1 MRNTLTG
8 ITLATALLAPQLASA
23 DFLSVYGGI
32 EGWHVEP
39 NASFGDNQSNSADFN
54 LNKETATGFYIGFE
68 HPVPLIPNIKLRRD
82 SLDSDGQTTLTKQ
95 FILQTGQTPY
105 AINDVVATTTKL
117 QQSDVIIYWEL
128 LDLDLLSFDFGLNA
142 KHIDVDMTAVKDDG
156 SNPTSE
162 SFRGWIPMGYAAA
175 EVGIP
180 GLPLSIWA
188 EGSYIG
194 YSGDKFYDARAAVR
208 YTLVE
213 TLPMDLTL
221 SVGYRALVVDV
232 DDLDG
237 VFADIDFN
245 GYYAG
250 VEVRF

>member
-82 SLDSDGQTTLTKQ
+82 SLDSDGQTTLTSN
-95 FILQTGQTPY
+95 FVLDGVTYTGGDT
-105 AINDVVATTTKL
+105 VATTVEL

-142 KHIDVDMTAVKDDG
+142 KHINVDLTATDG
-156 SNPTSE
+156 TTSTAE
-162 SFRGWIPMGYAAA
+162 NFKGWIPMGYAAA

>member
-23 DFLSVYGGI
+23 DFLSLYGGI
-32 EGWHVEP
+32 EGWRVDP
-39 NASFGDNQSNSADFN
+39 NAAFGDNQQNSAAFN
-54 LNKETATGFYIGFE
+54 LNNDTATGFYIGFE

-82 SLDSDGQTTLTKQ
+82 TLDADGQTRL
-95 FILQTGQTPY
+95 TGQFTLGGETY
-105 AINDVVATTTKL
+105 NATDTLATTIDL
-117 QQSDVIIYWEL
+117 QQTDVIIYWEL
-128 LDLDLLSFDFGLNA
+128 LDLDLLSFDIGLNA
-142 KHIDVDMTAVKDDG
+142 KHIDVDLTAVKQDG
-156 SNPTSE
+156 TDPTSE
-162 SFRGWIPMGYAAA
+162 SFSGWIPMGYAAA

-180 GLPLSIWA
+180 GLPLSLWA
-188 EGSYIG
+188 EGSYIS
-194 YSGDKFYDARAAVR
+194 YSGDKFYDARAALR
-208 YTLVE
+208 YLLIE